1 MNHYRL
7 TVWKLGV
14 VLLLIGGHCLSTF
27 AQNEVFNNGALLFV
41 NNQAG
46 TIKNYNVGDMPTL
59 YVNGEINNNSGTL
72 QNAAGEIQLT
82 GDFTNVG
89 TLNSTGDEVFVGG
102 SNANVSGTLNST
114 TTTNNFNNLIIV
126 KPSSTI
132 TLVTDVN
139 VKDNINFVNG
149 IIITGANTL
158 YELNSTSTA
167 IVNGVTSGTDKYVQG
182 KLKWKTDGTSTYIF
196 PIGHNSQN
204 AQGFSISPSGTNPS
218 NILGYLETNTTS
230 PLKTVA
236 YCDMEGKPGSGVYP
250 IGSGTASPDGALDQ
264 VTFNLSSPLQWN
276 VTNPGGGISTY
287 NITALANGGQDIVP
301 VTSTN
306 TSYGDIRY
314 LLKNG
319 EPGNTGVSTGS
330 GGSDFPTVGFLAC
343 PNQYTLSGMTSF
355 SVFTI
360 NGANSGSTS
369 LPVKYL
375 YLRATPIDNSY
386 IHLDWATAI
395 EIDNKGFD
403 IERSVD
409 GVHFD
414 KIGWVNGHGNATQV
428 NYYSEDD
435 KRVSSDI
442 DYYYRLNQIDNN
454 GNHAYSSI
462 VTARLFSEK
471 SFVVSDFLPTQLTEK
486 TRLNIFTSID
496 RNLTF
501 DIYDALGQHISRTE
515 RQLQAG
521 SSRVDFD
528 FSDIASGTYS
538 ALIQSNG
545 EYLSR
550 KFVIVR

>member
-1 MNHYRL
+1 MIMKKIFL
-7 TVWKLGV
+7 CWALMGFTFIVG
-14 VLLLIGGHCLSTF
+14 F
-27 AQNEVFNNGALLFV
+27 AQNVLYNNGATLYI
-41 NNQAG
+41 NGQAG
-46 TIKNYNVGDMPTL
+46 ANKSYSASAMPTL
-59 YVNGEINNNSGTL
+59 YVNGSLINNTGSL
-72 QNAAGEIQLT
+72 ENAAGELQLS
-82 GDFTNVG
+82 GDFTNAG
-89 TLNSTGDEVFVGG
+89 TLSTTGDEVFVGTTGSIFSGNLNGLG
-102 SNANVSGTLNST
+102 SN
-114 TTTNNFNNLIIV
+114 NNFNNLIIV
-126 KPSSTI
+126 KTGSTV
-132 TLVTDVN
+132 TLNADAH
-139 VKDNINFVNG
+139 VKDNLNFVNG
-149 IIITGANTL
+149 IIVTGSNTL
-158 YELNSTSTA
+158 YEMNTSSSA
-167 IVNGVTSGTDKYVQG
+167 VVNGSTSGTDKYVQG
-182 KLKWKTDGTSTYIF
+182 KLKWKTDGASTYIF
-196 PIGHNSQN
+196 PIGHSTQN
-204 AQGFSISPSGTNPS
+204 AQGFSISPTGTNPS
-218 NILGYLETNTTS
+218 DILGYLETNATT

-250 IGSGTASPDGALDQ
+250 IGSGTASPDGSLDQ

-276 VTNPGGGISTY
+276 VTNPGGGISKY

-306 TSYGDIRY
+306 PSYGDIRY
-314 LLKNG
+314 LFKNG
-319 EPGNTGVSTGS
+319 EPGNTGVTTGS

-355 SVFTI
+355 SVFTL
-360 NGANSGSTS
+360 NGSNSSSTS

-375 YLRATPIDNSY
+375 YLRATPVDNSY
-386 IHLDWATAI
+386 IHLNWATAI

-403 IERSVD
+403 VERSID

-414 KIGWVNGHGNATQV
+414 KIGWVDGHGNATQV
-428 NYYSEDD
+428 NYYGHDD
-435 KRVSSDI
+435 KHVSSDI

-471 SFVVSDFLPTQLTEK
+471 SFVVSDFLPTQLTER

-501 DIYDALGQHISRTE
+501 DIYDALGQHISKSESR
-515 RQLQAG
+515 LQAG
-521 SSRVDFD
+521 SSKVDFD

>member
-1 MNHYRL
+1 
-7 TVWKLGV
+7 
-14 VLLLIGGHCLSTF
+14 
-27 AQNEVFNNGALLFV
+27 
-41 NNQAG
+41 
-46 TIKNYNVGDMPTL
+46 
-59 YVNGEINNNSGTL
+59 
-72 QNAAGEIQLT
+72 
-82 GDFTNVG
+82 
-89 TLNSTGDEVFVGG
+89 
-102 SNANVSGTLNST
+102 
-114 TTTNNFNNLIIV
+114 V
-126 KPSSTI
+126 KE
-132 TLVTDVN
+132 
-139 VKDNINFVNG
+139 NINFANG
-149 IIITGANTL
+149 IIVTGTNSL
-158 YELNSTSTA
+158 YEMNTASSA
-167 IVNGVTSGTDKYVQG
+167 IVNGVTSGTDKYIQG
-182 KLKWKTDGTSTYIF
+182 KLKWKTDGASTYIF
-196 PIGHNSQN
+196 PIGHSSQN
-204 AQGFSISPSGTNPS
+204 AQGFSISPTGANPS
-218 NILGYLETNTTS
+218 DVLGYLESNSTS

-250 IGSGTASPDGALDQ
+250 IGSGTAIPDGSLDQ

-319 EPGNTGVSTGS
+319 EPGNTGVTTGS

-355 SVFTI
+355 SVFTL
-360 NGANSGSTS
+360 NGSNSSSTS

-375 YLRATPIDNSY
+375 YLRATPVDNSY

-403 IERSVD
+403 VERSID

-414 KIGWVNGHGNATQV
+414 KIAWVDGHGNATQV
-428 NYYSEDD
+428 SYYGQDD

-471 SFVVSDFLPTQLTEK
+471 SFVVSDFLPTQLTER
-486 TRLNIFTSID
+486 TRLNIYTSID

-515 RQLQAG
+515 RQLQTG